1 MKRRSFIRNTTLAS
15 AVLSANGLSEVFG
28 NQSVK
33 NEVIKKIKAKRLSKG
48 DTVGLIAPA
57 GYISESNLQEAIENI
72 ESLGLKPYYTN
83 RILDKYGYLAG
94 KDNVRAEDLN
104 HMFTNDKVD
113 GIFCVRGGYGVA
125 RMLRKINYDAIKANP
140 KVLVGYS
147 DITALHYAIY
157 SQTGLVTFHGPVA
170 TSTFNEYSVNN
181 LVKTIMEPESKT
193 VFTPADDSN
202 RGSDFDIYAIR
213 EGKAKGELI
222 GGNLSLVVTF
232 LGTPYDVDYK
242 NKILYLEEIDEKPY
256 RVDRMLTHL
265 YQAGKL
271 EEVAGIA
278 LGIFRKCDAKVGSAK
293 GEHTLSLKEVLYNK
307 LYDLGVPV
315 IYGLSFGHVE
325 NKYTI
330 PFGINSELDVQNQTL
345 TLTEPAVL

>member
-1 MKRRSFIRNTTLAS
+1 MKRRTFIRNTAL
-15 AVLSANGLSEVFG
+15 LSGAATMA
-28 NQSVK
+28 SVK
-33 NEVIKKIKAKRLSKG
+33 TIEGNTSEKRSQPLKLKAKRLSKG

-57 GYISESNLQEAIENI
+57 GYISESNLKEAIENV
-72 ESLGLKPYYTN
+72 ESLGLKPYYTD
-83 RILDKYGYLAG
+83 RILDRYGYLAG
-94 KDNVRAEDLN
+94 KDDVRAEDLN
-104 HMFTNDKVD
+104 HMFTNDNVD

-170 TSTFNEYSVNN
+170 TSTFNKYSVDN
-181 LVKTIMEPESKT
+181 LVKTIMNPEERT
-193 VFTPADDSN
+193 VFTPADDSD
-202 RGSDFDIYAIR
+202 RGSDFDQYTIR
-213 EGKAKGELI
+213 EGKAKGELV

-242 NKILYLEEIDEKPY
+242 NKILYLEEIEEKPY
-256 RVDRMLTHL
+256 KVDRMLTHL

-293 GEHTLSLKEVLYNK
+293 GERTLSLKEVLYNK
-307 LYDLGVPV
+307 FYDLGIPV
-315 IYGLSFGHVE
+315 VYGLSFGHVE

-330 PFGINSELDVQNQTL
+330 PFGISSELDVQDKTL

>member
-1 MKRRSFIRNTTLAS
+1 MKRRTFIRNTSL
-15 AVLSANGLSEVFG
+15 LSGGAAIAGVTN
-28 NQSVK
+28 VK
-33 NEVIKKIKAKRLSKG
+33 GAISNRVSQLPKIKAKRLSKG

-57 GYISESNLQEAIENI
+57 GYITESNLQEAIENI
-72 ESLGLKPYYTN
+72 ESLGFKPYYTD
-83 RILDKYGYLAG
+83 RILDRYGYLAG
-94 KDNVRAEDLN
+94 KDDTRAEDLN
-104 HMFTNDKVD
+104 HMFTNDNVD
-113 GIFCVRGGYGVA
+113 GVFCVRGGYGVA

-170 TSTFNEYSVNN
+170 TSTFNEYTVNN
-181 LVKTIMEPESKT
+181 LVKTIMNPEERT
-193 VFTPADDSN
+193 VFTPADDSD

-242 NKILYLEEIDEKPY
+242 NKILYLEEIDENPY

-271 EEVAGIA
+271 EEVAGVA

-293 GEHTLSLKEVLYNK
+293 GEQTLSLKEVLYNK
-307 LYDLGVPV
+307 LYDLGIPV

-330 PFGINSELDVQNQTL
+330 PFGINSELDVQNRTL

>member
-1 MKRRSFIRNTTLAS
+1 MNRRNFIKNSALATGSFSIAGMNN
-15 AVLSANGLSEVFG
+15 VYG
-28 NQSVK
+28 NNPKQLLPIEK
-33 NEVIKKIKAKRLSKG
+33 TKPNRLKKG
-48 DTVGLIAPA
+48 DTIGLIAPA
-57 GYISESNLQEAIENI
+57 GYISEGALKEAIENVEI
-72 ESLGLKPYYTN
+72 LGFKPYYTE
-83 RILDKYGYLAG
+83 RIKSKYGYLAG
-94 KDNVRAEDLN
+94 KDDLRAEDLN

-113 GIFCVRGGYGVA
+113 GIFCVRGGYGAA
-125 RMLRKINYDAIKANP
+125 RMLREINYDAIKANP

-170 TSTFNEYSVNN
+170 TSTFNEFSIDN
-181 LVKTIMEPESKT
+181 LVKTVMKPQSKT
-193 VFTPADDSN
+193 VFAPADDSD
-202 RGSDFDIYAIR
+202 RGSDFDIYTIR
-213 EGKAKGELI
+213 EGKATGELI
-222 GGNLSLVVTF
+222 GGNLSLAVTF

-242 NKILYLEEIDEKPY
+242 GKILYLEEIDEKPY

-265 YQAGKL
+265 FQAGKL
-271 EEVAGIA
+271 EEIAGVA

-293 GEHTLSLKEVLYNK
+293 GEQTLSLKEVLYNK
-307 LYDLGVPV
+307 FYDLGVPV

-330 PFGINSELDVQNQTL
+330 PFGINAELDVLKQTL